1 MKTSLNR
8 KQTNNSLV
16 GGRKEERKRERR
28 TKGWEKGAGKEGGKR
43 RKENGKKGKRW
54 KEEMDKNREGRKVGR
69 NSFVLKIK

>member
-28 TKGWEKGAGKEGGKR
+28 TKGWEKGAGKKEGREERKME
-43 RKENGKKGKRW
+43 RKER
-54 KEEMDKNREGRKVGR
+54 DGRKKWT
-69 NSFVLKIK
+69 KIGKEGKWGETHLF